1 MIYLFIVLAAICKA
15 VADTLQH
22 HFSTSVF
29 KYKDPRFWN
38 PAVSWQHAHR
48 IRFTK
53 YPVDAWHL
61 SNSLMIIFFC
71 AAAVSG
77 TYFKWWIDI
86 SICGV
91 LFNVVFNYYYNK
103 ALR

>member
-1 MIYLFIVLAAICKA
+1 MIFLFILLAAICKA

-22 HFSTSVF
+22 HFESSVF

-38 PAVSWQHAHR
+38 PAVSWQYAYR

-71 AAAVSG
+71 
-77 TYFKWWIDI
+77 
-86 SICGV
+86 
-91 LFNVVFNYYYNK
+91 
-103 ALR
+103 